1 MDQAKG
7 RPKKKKEKK
16 KQAQQN
22 CTACNNNCAH
32 VILGPT
38 HLAE

>member
-1 MDQAKG
+1 MDQA
-7 RPKKKKEKK
+7 RADPKRKRK

-38 HLAE
+38 HYAE